1 MIRGSIDNLG
11 RVCVRVEAPGDHSL
25 ILQIDTALNRKLLV
39 NRYMFPRL
47 GTSNTALDEKSFHEV
62 QLADFSTVPVLKGLV
77 QLIWFDEIILI
88 DALVT
93 THVPRRP
100 PSDKDPVGLI
110 GTELLADCKLTIDFR
125 KRLVEIER

>member
-39 NRYMFPRL
+39 NRYVFPRL
-47 GTSNTALDEKSFHEV
+47 GLGNTALDEKTFHEV
-62 QLADFSTVPVLKGLV
+62 QLADFSSIPVLEGLV
-77 QLIWFDEIILI
+77 QIVWFGEVILVET
-88 DALVT
+88 LVT

-100 PSDKDPVGLI
+100 PGDKDPVGLI
-110 GTELLADCKLTIDFR
+110 GTELLADCKLTVDFPR
-125 KRLVEIER
+125 RLVEIER